1 MGHTPSSC
9 NIITQLQRCAC
20 LIDILDSKDFAKK
33 FNDTKYHGSQIS
45 ILCNCVN
52 VLNPLEV
59 ITLLRYEVG
68 AR

>member
-20 LIDILDSKDFAKK
+20 LTDVFDSKDSAIN
-33 FNDTKYHGSQIS
+33 FNVTKYHGSKIS
-45 ILCNCVN
+45 ILCNCVT

-59 ITLLRYEVG
+59 ITIFV
-68 AR
+68 

>member
-20 LIDILDSKDFAKK
+20 LIDILDSKDFAKN
-33 FNDTKYHGSQIS
+33 FNVTKYHSSQIW
-45 ILCNCVN
+45 ILYNCVT

-59 ITLLRYEVG
+59 ITLFVS
-68 AR
+68 